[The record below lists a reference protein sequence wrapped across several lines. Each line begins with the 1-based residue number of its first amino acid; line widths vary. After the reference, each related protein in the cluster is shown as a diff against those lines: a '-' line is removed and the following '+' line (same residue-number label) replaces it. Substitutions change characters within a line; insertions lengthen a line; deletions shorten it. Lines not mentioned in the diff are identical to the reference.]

1 MSLNVF
7 ARTIISTLLPANRH
21 LSVLLILTL
30 SACHAGESVDE
41 TGTTAARAALP
52 NIVIF
57 YVDDLGY
64 GDVGSYGAIGVE
76 TPNIDRLAANGVRFT
91 DAHSSAATC
100 TPSRYSLLTG
110 EHGFRRNAKILR
122 GDAPLL
128 IAIGKPTLPAMLK
141 QAGYATAVV
150 GKWHLG
156 LGDGDLDWNAA
167 IQPGPLEIGFDY
179 AFLLPAT
186 GDRVPTV
193 YVENHQVVD
202 LDPADPIEV
211 SYKHKVGD
219 RPTGYENPEL
229 LRYKTDGQHNKTIV
243 NGVSRIGYMA
253 GGESALWVDEEFPD
267 VFSAKA
273 AAFIRANKDRPFF
286 LFHSFHDIHV
296 PRLPNPRFKDKSTMG
311 PRGDAIAQ
319 TDWLVGA
326 LIAELEELGVADN
339 TLVIFTSDNGP
350 VLNDGYEDQAA
361 ELVGDH
367 KPAGPFRGSKYS
379 AFEGGTRVPTI
390 TYWPGTVMPGTSN
403 ALVSQ
408 LDIYASVAR
417 LVGVETGDDEATDSR
432 DQLDVWLGNSDTGR
446 EYLIEESVGGLALR
460 YRQWKY
466 IPAKENPRP
475 GTASK
480 GIEVSFSTVA
490 QLYDLGT
497 DSGEQFNLAE
507 ENPELVSTLQLQLD
521 RIVGDTY

>member
-1 MSLNVF
+1 MTRF
-7 ARTIISTLLPANRH
+7 HARLFY
-21 LSVLLILTL
+21 LSALILLTF
-30 SACHAGESVDE
+30 SASRANDLANDVASVYE
-41 TGTTAARAALP
+41 KASTLP

-110 EHGFRRNAKILR
+110 EHGFRRNAAILR

-128 IAIGKPTLPAMLK
+128 IPTDKPTLPAMLK
-141 QAGYATAVV
+141 RAGYTTAVV

-156 LGDGDLDWNAA
+156 LGDGDLDWNGA
-167 IQPGPLEIGFDY
+167 IRPGPLEVGFDY

-193 YVENHQVVD
+193 YVEGHQVVD
-202 LDPADPIEV
+202 LDSTDPIVV
-211 SYKHKVGD
+211 SYKNKVGN

-229 LRYKTDGQHNKTIV
+229 MRYKADSQHSKTIV
-243 NGVSRIGYMA
+243 NGVSRIGHMA

-273 AAFIRANKDRPFF
+273 AEFIRANKDRPFF

-296 PRLPNPRFKDKSTMG
+296 PRLPNPRFKGKSTMG

-319 TDWLVGA
+319 TDWIVGA
-326 LIAELEELGVADN
+326 LVSELEELGIDDH
-339 TLVIFTSDNGP
+339 TLLIFTSDNGP
-350 VLNDGYEDQAA
+350 VLNDGYEDQAV
-361 ELVGDH
+361 ELLGEH
-367 KPAGPFRGSKYS
+367 KPAGRLRGSKYS

-390 TYWPGTVMPGTSN
+390 TYWPGSVRPGSSD

-408 LDIYASVAR
+408 LDIYASIAM
-417 LVGVETGDDEATDSR
+417 LVGVELGDNEAADSR
-432 DQLDVWLGNSDTGR
+432 DQLDVWLGQSDIGR
-446 EYLIEESVGGLALR
+446 EYLVEESVGGLVLR
-460 YRQWKY
+460 YGGWKY
-466 IPAKENPRP
+466 IPGMENPRK
-475 GTASK
+475 GTNTK
-480 GIEVSFSTVA
+480 GIEVGFAKVP
-490 QLYDLGT
+490 QLYDLST
-497 DSGEQFNLAE
+497 DIGEQVNLAA
-507 ENPELVSTLQLQLD
+507 ENPELVSTLHVQFE

>member
-1 MSLNVF
+1 MTTF
-7 ARTIISTLLPANRH
+7 HPRLLCW
-21 LSVLLILTL
+21 LVLVLLTL
-30 SACHAGESVDE
+30 SACHQDRPAEAVVSVDE
-41 TGTTAARAALP
+41 NITQLP

-76 TPNIDRLAANGVRFT
+76 TPNIDRLVANGVRFT

-110 EHGFRRNAKILR
+110 EHGFRRNAAILR

-128 IAIGKPTLPAMLK
+128 IPVGKPTLPAMLK
-141 QAGYATAVV
+141 RAGYVTGVV

-156 LGDGDLDWNAA
+156 LGDGDLDWNES
-167 IQPGPLEIGFDY
+167 INPGPLEIGFDY

-193 YVENHQVVD
+193 YVEDHQVVN
-202 LDPADPIEV
+202 LDTADPIEV
-211 SYKHKVGD
+211 SYKDKVGD

-229 LRYKTDGQHNKTIV
+229 MRYKADSQHSKTIV
-243 NGVSRIGYMA
+243 NGVSRIGHMA

-273 AAFIRANKDRPFF
+273 AEFIRANKDRPFF

-296 PRLPNPRFKDKSTMG
+296 PRLPNPRFKGKSTMG

-319 TDWLVGA
+319 TDWIVGA
-326 LIAELEELGVADN
+326 LVDELEKLGIAEN
-339 TLVIFTSDNGP
+339 TLLIFTSDNGP
-350 VLNDGYEDQAA
+350 VLNDGYEDQAV
-361 ELVGDH
+361 ELLGEH
-367 KPAGPFRGSKYS
+367 KPAGPLRGSKYS
-379 AFEGGTRVPTI
+379 AYEAGTRVPTI
-390 TYWPGTVMPGTSN
+390 TYWPGSVEPGTSD

-417 LVGVETGDDEATDSR
+417 LVGVELGDKEANDSR
-432 DQLDVWLGNSDTGR
+432 DQLDVWLGRSDTGR
-446 EYLIEESVGGLALR
+446 EYLVEESVGGSVLR
-460 YRQWKY
+460 HGKWKY
-466 IPAKENPRP
+466 IPGVDNPRK
-475 GTASK
+475 GTNTK
-480 GIEVSFSTVA
+480 GVEVGFATEP
-490 QLYDLGT
+490 QLYNLDN
-497 DSGEQFNLAE
+497 DIGEQINLAG
-507 ENPELVSTLQLQLD
+507 ENPELVSTLQLQFE
-521 RIVGDTY
+521 RIVADTY